1 MGSHIDDGTRHLI
14 LGVTVIVKS
23 GLIPA
28 ENDEEKI
35 ECLVEVFSSVVQTLY
50 FGLFWNSEKCSLNGR
65 LQHPF
70 ALHHFLETTVGHQAG
85 CVASF

>member
-14 LGVTVIVKS
+14 LEVTVIVKS

-35 ECLVEVFSSVVQTLY
+35 ECLVEGSIQ
-50 FGLFWNSEKCSLNGR
+50 
-65 LQHPF
+65 
-70 ALHHFLETTVGHQAG
+70 
-85 CVASF
+85 